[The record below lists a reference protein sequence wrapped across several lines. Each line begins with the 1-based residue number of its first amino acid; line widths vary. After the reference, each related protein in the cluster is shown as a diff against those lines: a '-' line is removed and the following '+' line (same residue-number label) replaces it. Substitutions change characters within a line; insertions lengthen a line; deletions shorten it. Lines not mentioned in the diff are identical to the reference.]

1 VIKQVSDVPPWIL
14 TGPGGFVLSII
25 AIFHMISLMPTDN
38 ITCHGMEYSWA
49 SRNLYLDSGNPLG
62 SEIHITGGE

>member
-1 VIKQVSDVPPWIL
+1 MIKQVSDVPPWIL

-38 ITCHGMEYSWA
+38 ITCQPKQYSWA
-49 SRNLYLDSGNPLG
+49 SPDVHLDSGNPLWPDNR
-62 SEIHITGGE
+62 ITGWK